1 MLFVYK
7 LALSFGN
14 GFGFYGL
21 MLCVSET
28 CETPPFSLRFS
39 FAARY
44 FAAIMVAFFV
54 VVLCRGVVIVGFYE
68 RAERRRRLC
77 LEHLRRRRA

>member
-7 LALSFGN
+7 PALPFGN

-28 CETPPFSLRFS
+28 CETQPFSLGFG
-39 FAARY
+39 FPVRY
-44 FAAIMVAFFV
+44 FAANIV
-54 VVLCRGVVIVGFYE
+54 VVL
-68 RAERRRRLC
+68 
-77 LEHLRRRRA
+77 